1 MHGCVFDGWTEV
13 VVIMVALAVVVAF
26 PTAVPFNRVDVG
38 WIAPVKMVTGREEV
52 VRVEEEVREAFT
64 AALVLK
70 MRVTAP
76 S

>member
-1 MHGCVFDGWTEV
+1 
-13 VVIMVALAVVVAF
+13 MVALAVVVAF

-64 AALVLK
+64 AAMELK
-70 MRVTAP
+70 RRVTAP